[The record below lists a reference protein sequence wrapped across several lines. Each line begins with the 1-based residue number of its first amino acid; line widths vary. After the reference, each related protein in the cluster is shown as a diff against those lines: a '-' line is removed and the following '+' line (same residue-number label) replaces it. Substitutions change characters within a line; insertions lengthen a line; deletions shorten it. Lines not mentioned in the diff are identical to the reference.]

1 MSSEKIA
8 LLGAIAG
15 LTIFLG
21 LPVGRLR
28 HPAARL
34 KAFLNAVAIGIL
46 VFLLWDVLGHAF
58 EPVEAALTAAAVDHD
73 GSWATFVWLT
83 LVAVAGLTIGMM
95 SLTYYDRWMARR
107 ARGAVL
113 TPVSPGPGA
122 TALSGRPASVPGASS
137 GVASGWLGSPGRR
150 LAFLIAVGIGL
161 HNFAEGLAIGQS
173 AAKGEISLALLLI
186 IGFGL
191 HNATEGFGI
200 VAPLTTDDE
209 RPSWGFLAVLGLIGG
224 GPTFV
229 GTLVGQSVVNDYLF
243 VAFLALAAGSILY
256 VVIQLLKVA
265 FRLGYKELMMWG
277 ILLGLLAGI
286 ATDLVLVA
294 AGA

>member
-28 HPAARL
+28 NPAPRV
-34 KAFLNAVAIGIL
+34 KAFLNALAIGIL
-46 VFLLWDVLGHAF
+46 VFLLWDVLSHAL
-58 EPVEAALTAAAVDHD
+58 EPIDSALTAVAVNGH
-73 GSWATFVWLT
+73 GGWATFVGLAF
-83 LVAVAGLTIGMM
+83 VAVAGLTVGLM
-95 SLTYYDRWMARR
+95 SLTYYDRWMGRR
-107 ARGAVL
+107 AAL
-113 TPVSPGPGA
+113 SHGPGA
-122 TALSGRPASVPGASS
+122 VAVSDRPGPEAGA
-137 GVASGWLGSPGRR
+137 AERAAPGWLHTPGRR

-161 HNFAEGLAIGQS
+161 HNFSEGLAIGQS
-173 AAKGEISLALLLI
+173 AASGQISLALLLI

-200 VAPLTTDDE
+200 VAPLTNDDA
-209 RPSWGFLAVLGLIGG
+209 RPSWGFLTVLGLIGG
-224 GPTFV
+224 GPTFL
-229 GTLVGQSVVNDYLF
+229 GTLLGQSVVNDYLF

-265 FRLGYKELMMWG
+265 FSLGYKELMMWG
-277 ILLGLLAGI
+277 ILAGLLAGI